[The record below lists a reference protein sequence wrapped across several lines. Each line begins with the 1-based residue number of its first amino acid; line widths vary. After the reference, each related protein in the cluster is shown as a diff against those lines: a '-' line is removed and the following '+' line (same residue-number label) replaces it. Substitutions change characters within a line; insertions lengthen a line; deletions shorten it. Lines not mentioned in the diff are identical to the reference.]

1 MQALLILCLAFD
13 LTAIKLE
20 PNLERRS
27 ERALDNASAAMD
39 TARDDAAAGDLAKV
53 KADLDE
59 LRDSVDLAYQ
69 SLVDSGKSARRN
81 PKFFKKAELKTRE
94 LMRRL
99 EGLAQAVDADDR
111 PAVETIRERVSKV
124 HDDLIQDIMQ
134 KK

>member
-1 MQALLILCLAFD
+1 MHALMILCLAFD
-13 LTAIKLE
+13 LAAIKLE

-39 TARDDAAAGDLAKV
+39 TARDASSAGESEKV
-53 KADLDE
+53 KVAVEE

-69 SLVDSGKSARRN
+69 SLVDSGKSARRS
-81 PKFFKKAELKTRE
+81 PKFFKRAELKTRE

-99 EGLAQAVDADDR
+99 EGLAQAVDAEDR
-111 PAVETIRERVSKV
+111 VFVVSVRDRVSQV
-124 HDDLIQDIMQ
+124 HDNLIQDIMQ

>member
-1 MQALLILCLAFD
+1 MQALLICFLAFD
-13 LTAIKLE
+13 LAAIKLE

-27 ERALDNASAAMD
+27 ERALENASAAMD
-39 TARDDAAAGDLAKV
+39 AARDASIAGETQKV
-53 KADLDE
+53 KASLDE

-69 SLVDSGKSARRN
+69 SLIDAGKSAGRN
-81 PKFFKKAELKTRE
+81 PKFFKRAELKTRE

-111 PAVETIRERVSKV
+111 AYVETVRDQVSKV

>member
-13 LTAIKLE
+13 LASIKLE

-27 ERALDNASAAMD
+27 ERAVDNASAAMD
-39 TARDDAAAGDLAKV
+39 LARDASTAGDSAKI
-53 KADLDE
+53 KAAVE
-59 LRDSVDLAYQ
+59 EVRDSVDLAYQ
-69 SLVDSGKSARRN
+69 SLVDSGKGARRN
-81 PKFFKKAELKTRE
+81 PKFFKRAELKTRE

-99 EGLAQAVDADDR
+99 EGLAQSVDSDDR
-111 PAVETIRERVSKV
+111 IFVESVRDRVSKV

>member
-1 MQALLILCLAFD
+1 MQVLLIFCLAFD
-13 LTAIKLE
+13 LAGIKLE

-27 ERALDNASAAMD
+27 ERAIENASAAMD
-39 TARDDAAAGDLAKV
+39 AARDASIAGDSAKT
-53 KADLDE
+53 KADLEE

-69 SLVDSGKSARRN
+69 SLMDAGKSARRN
-81 PKFFKKAELKTRE
+81 PKFFKRAELKTRE

-111 PAVETIRERVSKV
+111 AFVQTVRERVSKV

>member
-1 MQALLILCLAFD
+1 MPALLILCLAFD
-13 LTAIKLE
+13 LAAIKLE

-27 ERALDNASAAMD
+27 ERALDNAAAAMD
-39 TARDDAAAGDLAKV
+39 AARDASSAGEPEKTKAALQ
-53 KADLDE
+53 E

-81 PKFFKKAELKTRE
+81 PKFFKRAELKTRE

-99 EGLAQAVDADDR
+99 EGLAQAVDSADR
-111 PAVETIRERVSKV
+111 VFVESVRDQVSKV

>member
-13 LTAIKLE
+13 LASIKLE

-27 ERALDNASAAMD
+27 ERAVDNASAAMD
-39 TARDDAAAGDLAKV
+39 LARDASAAGDSARI
-53 KADLDE
+53 KAALE
-59 LRDSVDLAYQ
+59 EVRDSVDLAYQ

-81 PKFFKKAELKTRE
+81 PKFFKRAELKTRE

-99 EGLAQAVDADDR
+99 DGLAQSVDSDDR
-111 PAVETIRERVSKV
+111 MFVESVRERVSKV

>member
-1 MQALLILCLAFD
+1 MHALLIVCLAFD
-13 LTAIKLE
+13 LSAIKME

-27 ERALDNASAAMD
+27 DRAIDNASAAMD
-39 TARDDAAAGDLAKV
+39 AARDAASAGDEAKTRAAHEEV
-53 KADLDE
+53 
-59 LRDSVDLAYQ
+59 RDSVDLSYQ

-81 PKFFKKAELKTRE
+81 PKFFKRAELKTRE

-99 EGLAQAVDADDR
+99 EGLAQAVDAEDR
-111 PAVETIRERVSKV
+111 IFVESVRDRVSKV

>member
-1 MQALLILCLAFD
+1 MYVLLILYLASD
-13 LTAIKLE
+13 LAAIKLE

-27 ERALDNASAAMD
+27 ELALGNASSAMEV
-39 TARDDAAAGDLAKV
+39 ARDAATDEAKL
-53 KADLDE
+53 KPALQE

-111 PAVETIRERVSKV
+111 VFVESVRERVSKV

>member
-13 LTAIKLE
+13 LAAIRLE

-27 ERALDNASAAMD
+27 ERALDNASVAMD
-39 TARDDAAAGDLAKV
+39 AAREASSSGQSDKIKAA
-53 KADLDE
+53 LDE

-69 SLVDSGKSARRN
+69 SLVDSGKSARRS
-81 PKFFKKAELKTRE
+81 PKFFKRAELKTRE

-99 EGLAQAVDADDR
+99 EGLAQAVDSDDR
-111 PAVETIRERVSKV
+111 TIVESVREQVSKV
-124 HDDLIQDIMQ
+124 HDNLIQDIMQ

>member
-1 MQALLILCLAFD
+1 MQALMIFCLAFD
-13 LTAIKLE
+13 LAAIKLE

-39 TARDDAAAGDLAKV
+39 LARDASSAGDTEKLKTAV
-53 KADLDE
+53 TE

-69 SLVDSGKSARRN
+69 SLLDSGKSARRN

-99 EGLAQAVDADDR
+99 QGLSQAVDADDR
-111 PAVETIRERVSKV
+111 VFVDTVHDRVSKV

>member
-1 MQALLILCLAFD
+1 MPALLILCLAFD
-13 LTAIKLE
+13 LAAIKLE

-39 TARDDAAAGDLAKV
+39 TARDASSTSESEKV
-53 KADLDE
+53 KAAVEE

-69 SLVDSGKSARRN
+69 SLVDSGKSARRS
-81 PKFFKKAELKTRE
+81 PKFFKRAELKTRE

-99 EGLAQAVDADDR
+99 EGLAQAVDAEDR
-111 PAVETIRERVSKV
+111 IFVESVRDRVSKV

>member
-1 MQALLILCLAFD
+1 MHFLLILCLAFD
-13 LTAIKLE
+13 LASIKLE
-20 PNLERRS
+20 PNPERRS
-27 ERALDNASAAMD
+27 DLALGNAAAAMD
-39 TARDDAAAGDLAKV
+39 AARDAAADEAKL
-53 KADLDE
+53 KPALQE

-99 EGLAQAVDADDR
+99 DGLAQAVDVDDR
-111 PAVETIRERVSKV
+111 VFVQSVRERVSNV
-124 HDDLIQDIMQ
+124 HDDLIQNIMQ

>member
-1 MQALLILCLAFD
+1 MNVLLILCLAFD
-13 LTAIKLE
+13 LAAIKLE

-27 ERALDNASAAMD
+27 DLALGNAAAAMD
-39 TARDDAAAGDLAKV
+39 TARDAAGDDAKLKPALREV
-53 KADLDE
+53 
-59 LRDSVDLAYQ
+59 RDSVDLAYQ

-81 PKFFKKAELKTRE
+81 PKFFKKAELKIRE

-111 PAVETIRERVSKV
+111 VFVESVRDRVSKV

>member
-1 MQALLILCLAFD
+1 MLVLLILCLGFD
-13 LTAIKLE
+13 LAAIKQE

-27 ERALDNASAAMD
+27 ERALENASAAMD
-39 TARDDAAAGDLAKV
+39 AARDASTAGDPEKT
-53 KADLDE
+53 KAGLEE

-69 SLVDSGKSARRN
+69 SLTESGKSARRN
-81 PKFFKKAELKTRE
+81 PKFFKSAELKTRQ

-99 EGLAQAVDADDR
+99 DGLAQAVDAEER
-111 PAVETIRERVSKV
+111 GFVEKVRERVSKV

>member
-1 MQALLILCLAFD
+1 MQALMIFCLAFD
-13 LTAIKLE
+13 LAAIKLE

-27 ERALDNASAAMD
+27 ERALDNASSAMD
-39 TARDDAAAGDLAKV
+39 LARDASSAGDTEKL
-53 KADLDE
+53 KAAVTE

-99 EGLAQAVDADDR
+99 QGLSQAVDADDR
-111 PAVETIRERVSKV
+111 AFVDTVHDRVSKV

>member
-1 MQALLILCLAFD
+1 MHVLLILCLAFD
-13 LTAIKLE
+13 LAAIKLE

-27 ERALDNASAAMD
+27 DLALGNASAAMD
-39 TARDDAAAGDLAKV
+39 TARDAAADDV
-53 KADLDE
+53 KLKAALTE
-59 LRDSVDLAYQ
+59 VRESVDLAYQ
-69 SLVDSGKSARRN
+69 SLVESGKSARRN
-81 PKFFKKAELKTRE
+81 PKFFKRAELKTRE

-111 PAVETIRERVSKV
+111 VFVENVRERVSKV

>member
-1 MQALLILCLAFD
+1 MILCLAFD
-13 LTAIKLE
+13 LAAIKME

-27 ERALDNASAAMD
+27 ERAIDNASVAMD
-39 TARDDAAAGDLAKV
+39 SARDAATAGDPAKI
-53 KADLDE
+53 KAALEE

-69 SLVDSGKSARRN
+69 SLVDSGKSARRS

-99 EGLAQAVDADDR
+99 EGLAQAVDSDDR
-111 PAVETIRERVSKV
+111 TVVESVRDRVSKV

>member
-1 MQALLILCLAFD
+1 MHLLLILCLASD
-13 LTAIKLE
+13 LASIKVV

-27 ERALDNASAAMD
+27 ELALENASAAMD
-39 TARDDAAAGDLAKV
+39 VARDAASDEV
-53 KADLDE
+53 KLKPALQE
-59 LRDSVDLAYQ
+59 LRDSVELAYQ

-99 EGLAQAVDADDR
+99 EGLALAADVDDR
-111 PAVETIRERVSKV
+111 VLVESVRERVSKV

>member
-1 MQALLILCLAFD
+1 MHALLILCLAFD
-13 LTAIKLE
+13 LAAIKLE

-39 TARDDAAAGDLAKV
+39 TARDASSAGESEKV
-53 KADLDE
+53 KAAVEE

-69 SLVDSGKSARRN
+69 SLVDSGKSARRS
-81 PKFFKKAELKTRE
+81 PKFFKRAELKTRE

-99 EGLAQAVDADDR
+99 EGLAQAVDAEDR
-111 PAVETIRERVSKV
+111 VFVVSVRDRVSQV
-124 HDDLIQDIMQ
+124 HDNLIQDIMQ

>member
-1 MQALLILCLAFD
+1 MHALLILCLSFD
-13 LTAIKLE
+13 LAAIKLE

-27 ERALDNASAAMD
+27 ELALGNASAAMD
-39 TARDDAAAGDLAKV
+39 AARDASTDEAKLKAALTDLR
-53 KADLDE
+53 E
-59 LRDSVDLAYQ
+59 SVDLAYQ
-69 SLVDSGKSARRN
+69 SLVESGKSARRS
-81 PKFFKKAELKTRE
+81 PKFFKRAELKTRE

-111 PAVETIRERVSKV
+111 VFVESVRDRVSKV

>member
-1 MQALLILCLAFD
+1 MQLLLILCLAGD
-13 LTAIKLE
+13 LAAIKLE

-27 ERALDNASAAMD
+27 DLAMDNAAAAMD
-39 TARDDAAAGDLAKV
+39 AARDASTSGDEAKLKAGLE
-53 KADLDE
+53 E

-81 PKFFKKAELKTRE
+81 PKFFKRAELKTRE

-99 EGLAQAVDADDR
+99 TGLEQAVGADDH
-111 PAVETIRERVSKV
+111 AFVESVRERVSKV
-124 HDDLIQDIMQ
+124 HDDLIQDIMR

>member
-1 MQALLILCLAFD
+1 MHVLLILCLAFD
-13 LTAIKLE
+13 LAAIKLE

-27 ERALDNASAAMD
+27 DLALGNASAAMD
-39 TARDDAAAGDLAKV
+39 TARDAAADDV
-53 KADLDE
+53 KLKAALTE

-69 SLVDSGKSARRN
+69 SLVESGKSARRN
-81 PKFFKKAELKTRE
+81 PKFFKRAELKTRE

-111 PAVETIRERVSKV
+111 VFVESVRERVSKV

>member
-1 MQALLILCLAFD
+1 MQVLLILFLAFD
-13 LTAIKLE
+13 LAAIKLE

-27 ERALDNASAAMD
+27 ERALENASAAMD
-39 TARDDAAAGDLAKV
+39 TARDASIAGDTAKV
-53 KADLDE
+53 KAGVEE
-59 LRDSVDLAYQ
+59 LRDSVELAYQ

-81 PKFFKKAELKTRE
+81 PKFFKSAELKTRQ

-111 PAVETIRERVSKV
+111 AFVETARDRVSKV

>member
-1 MQALLILCLAFD
+1 MHALLILWLAFD
-13 LTAIKLE
+13 LAAIKLE

-27 ERALDNASAAMD
+27 ELALVNASAAMD
-39 TARDDAAAGDLAKV
+39 AARDAASDDAKLKPALQ
-53 KADLDE
+53 E

-69 SLVDSGKSARRN
+69 SLVDSGKSARRS

-111 PAVETIRERVSKV
+111 VLVESVRDRVSKV
-124 HDDLIQDIMQ
+124 HDDLIQDIM
-134 KK
+134 KKK

>member
-1 MQALLILCLAFD
+1 MHALLILCLAFD
-13 LTAIKLE
+13 LAAIKLE

-27 ERALDNASAAMD
+27 ELALGNAAAAMD
-39 TARDDAAAGDLAKV
+39 VARDAAADDAKLKTALQEV
-53 KADLDE
+53 RE
-59 LRDSVDLAYQ
+59 SVDLAYQ

-81 PKFFKKAELKTRE
+81 PKFFKRAELKTRE

-111 PAVETIRERVSKV
+111 VFVESVRDRVSKV